1 MKPTDYPFEVR
12 PLPAADGGGYLITF
26 PDLPGCMA
34 DGDTPEEAIKN
45 GLDAALSWLKTA
57 QEFGDE
63 IPKPGE
69 ASSGKFIT
77 RVLRTMHIRLAA
89 RAKQEGVS
97 MNALVMTYLAEG
109 LGREAHLFRELIT

>member
-1 MKPTDYPFEVR
+1 MQPTDYPFEVR
-12 PLPAADGGGYLITF
+12 PLPQEDGGGYLITF

-34 DGDTPEEAIKN
+34 DGDTPEEAIRN
-45 GLDAALSWLKTA
+45 GFDAASSWLKTA

-69 ASSGKFIT
+69 SGSGKFIT
-77 RVLRTMHIRLAA
+77 RVPKTLHTRLAA

-97 MNALVMTYLAEG
+97 MNALVIAYLAEG
-109 LGREAHLFRELIT
+109 LGRRDAYPTN